1 MTGLIVLVKAI
12 LEAIFHLFL
21 LSVFHEKGQM
31 NKEERPVFF
40 FIYFI
45 LLKFF
50 KNKKKGN
57 IDWLA
62 NFNICVYFL

>member
-40 FIYFI
+40 LSI
-45 LLKFF
+45 LF
-50 KNKKKGN
+50 
-57 IDWLA
+57 
-62 NFNICVYFL
+62 Y

>member
-40 FIYFI
+40 FYLFYFI
-45 LLKFF
+45 EIF
-50 KNKKKGN
+50 
-57 IDWLA
+57 
-62 NFNICVYFL
+62 